1 MSGGRD
7 TPMFRQYLSLR
18 EQVPDA
24 ILFFR
29 MGDFY
34 ELFFDDAKVASEI
47 LELTLT
53 SRNKGAPD
61 PIPMAGVPHHAA
73 RGYIQTLVERGHKV
87 AIADQV
93 EDPKLAKG
101 LVKRDIVRVVS
112 PGVALDPESGAPR
125 EACWLVGVLDQP
137 AWGLAL
143 LDVTTGDLRVTEPS
157 TKAQV
162 LEELGRIAP
171 REAVM
176 PESLNEDTELAEAL
190 RGVHLN
196 PVHDS
201 RFDVGAARQE
211 LSRRLSVRDLSGF
224 GAQDMG
230 PSLAAAVAVL
240 DYASSNLR
248 GELPHLRHLRPYSVS
263 GFMVLDAATRR
274 NLELFR
280 PLMGTGKGGTL
291 LGLLDRSATA
301 MGGRMLREWLSYPL
315 LDRARIEARLDA
327 VEQLMQDR
335 GAHEALVSALKEVS
349 DIERLSSKLA
359 QRSANARDL
368 VRLGRSLRALP
379 QVQAAIDGK
388 GALQHLIP
396 PDPAADIA
404 DRITQSLVD
413 DPPIALTEG
422 GLYKGGVD
430 AELDELIHLA
440 REGKSIIAAMEARER
455 KSTGVGSLKVRYNK
469 VFGYFIEVSKAN
481 LHRVPE
487 HYLRK
492 QTLTNAERYITPEL
506 KELEEKVLGAD
517 ERRKGLEHARF
528 VALREELSA
537 AVPRLQSIA
546 RCVAELDVF
555 GALAEVA
562 GQGGYTR
569 PQIDASRSLKI
580 EAGRHPVVERM
591 SLDEAFVPN
600 DLRLEPSGRQ
610 ILLVTGPN
618 MSGKSTI
625 MRQTALIALM
635 AQIGSFVPADRAQIG
650 ICDRI
655 FTRVGA
661 SDDLATGRSTFMV
674 EMSETANILHH
685 ATERSLVL
693 LDEIGRG
700 TSTYDGLAIAWA
712 VAEALH
718 DRVGARTLFAT
729 HYHELLELAQTRP
742 NVHNVS
748 VAVSEWGGRIIF
760 LRRLREG
767 GTSRSYGIQCARLA
781 GMPQPVV
788 ERAKTLLVELEK
800 HQSANPGP
808 QLALFGTPKTAPAAP
823 QPKADPVGE
832 AIAALDPDQLSPRE
846 ALDALYRLKELH
858 GDVG

>member
-7 TPMFRQYLSLR
+7 TPMFRQYMTLR

-34 ELFFDDAKVASEI
+34 ELFFDDARIASEL

-73 RGYIQTLVERGHKV
+73 RGYIQTLVEKGHKV

-93 EDPKLAKG
+93 EDPKHAKG

-125 EACWLVGVLDQP
+125 EACWLVGVLHEP
-137 AWGLAL
+137 SWGLAL
-143 LDVTTGDLRVTEPS
+143 LDVTTGDLRVTEPAS
-157 TKAQV
+157 KGQV
-162 LEELGRIAP
+162 IEELGRISP
-171 REAVM
+171 REVVL
-176 PESLNEDTELAEAL
+176 PESLAKDPELLEAL
-190 RGVHLN
+190 RGVHQN
-196 PVHDS
+196 PVHDT

-211 LSRRLSVRDLSGF
+211 LSRRLSVRDLTGF
-224 GAQDMG
+224 GAQELG
-230 PSLAAAVAVL
+230 PALAAAVAVL
-240 DYASSNLR
+240 DYATSNLR
-248 GELPHLRHLRPYSVS
+248 GELPHLRRIRPYSVS
-263 GFMVLDAATRR
+263 GFMVLDSATRR
-274 NLELFR
+274 NLEIFK
-280 PLMGTGKGGTL
+280 PLMGTGKAGTL
-291 LGLLDRSATA
+291 LGLLDRTSTA
-301 MGGRMLREWLSYPL
+301 MGGRMLREWLAYPL
-315 LDRARIEARLDA
+315 LDKARIEARLDA
-327 VEQLMQDR
+327 VEQLLADR
-335 GAHEALVSALKEVS
+335 QAQESLVAALKEVS

-359 QRSANARDL
+359 QRTANARDL
-368 VRLGRSLRALP
+368 VRLGTSLRALP
-379 QVQAAIDGK
+379 QVQAAVDGK

-404 DRITQSLVD
+404 ERITASLVGE
-413 DPPIALTEG
+413 PPITLTEG
-422 GLYKGGVD
+422 GLFKSGFD
-430 AELDELIHLA
+430 AELDELIHMA

-455 KSTGVGSLKVRYNK
+455 SETGINSLKIRYNK
-469 VFGYFIEVSKAN
+469 VFGYFLEVSRSN
-481 LHRVPE
+481 LHKVPE

-492 QTLTNAERYITPEL
+492 QTLSNAERYITPEL

-517 ERRKGLEHARF
+517 ERRKGLEHGRF
-528 VALREELSA
+528 VELREELAS

-555 GALAEVA
+555 GALAELA
-562 GQGGYTR
+562 AQGSYTR
-569 PQIDASRSLKI
+569 PQINVSRSLKI

-600 DLRLEPSGRQ
+600 DLRLEPEGRQ

-625 MRQTALIALM
+625 MRQTALIVLM
-635 AQIGSFVPADRAQIG
+635 AQLGSYVPADLAVVG

-685 ATERSLVL
+685 ATERSLVI

-718 DRVGARTLFAT
+718 DRVKARTLFAT

-742 NVHNVS
+742 NVANVS
-748 VAVSEWGGRIIF
+748 VAVSEWGDRILF

-800 HQSANPGP
+800 HQSAHPGP
-808 QLALFGTPKTAPAAP
+808 QLSLFGGAKATPAPA
-823 QPKADPVGE
+823 PKSDELRE
-832 AIAALDPDQLSPRE
+832 AMAALDPDAMSPRE
-846 ALDALYRLKELH
+846 ALDALYRLKEL
-858 GDVG
+858 G

>member
-7 TPMFRQYLSLR
+7 TPMFRQYMTLR
-18 EQVPDA
+18 KQVPDA

-34 ELFFDDAKVASEI
+34 ELFFDDARIASE
-47 LELTLT
+47 LLDLTLT
-53 SRNKGAPD
+53 SRNKGAAD

-73 RGYIQTLVERGHKV
+73 RGYIQSLVDKGHKV

-93 EDPKLAKG
+93 EDPKLARG

-112 PGVALDPESGAPR
+112 PGVSLDAESGSPR
-125 EACWLVGVLDQP
+125 EACWLVGVLHEP
-137 AWGLAL
+137 GWGLAL
-143 LDVTTGDLRVTEPS
+143 LDVTTGDLRVTEPN

-162 LEELGRIAP
+162 IEELGRISP
-171 REAVM
+171 REVVL
-176 PESLNEDTELAEAL
+176 PESLSKDPELLEAL
-190 RGVHLN
+190 RGVHQN
-196 PVHDS
+196 PVHDT

-224 GAQDMG
+224 GGEDLG
-230 PSLAAAVAVL
+230 PALAAAVAVL

-248 GELPHLRHLRPYSVS
+248 GELPHLRRIRPYSVT
-263 GFMVLDAATRR
+263 GFMVLDTATLR
-274 NLELFR
+274 NLELFK
-280 PLMGTGKGGTL
+280 PLMGGGKAGTL
-291 LGLLDRSATA
+291 LGLLDHTSTA
-301 MGGRMLREWLSYPL
+301 MGGRLLREWLAYPL
-315 LDRARIEARLDA
+315 LDKARIEARLDA
-327 VEQLMQDR
+327 VEQLLADR
-335 GAHEALVSALKEVS
+335 QAQESLVGALKEVS

-368 VRLGRSLRALP
+368 VRLGTSLRALP
-379 QVQAAIDGK
+379 QVQAAVDGK

-396 PDPAADIA
+396 PDPAADVA
-404 DRITQSLVD
+404 DLITASLAD
-413 DPPIALTEG
+413 EPPVSLSEG
-422 GLYKGGVD
+422 GLFKAGFD
-430 AELDELIHLA
+430 PELDELIHLS
-440 REGKSIIAAMEARER
+440 RQGKSIIAAMEARER
-455 KSTGVGSLKVRYNK
+455 KATGVSSLKIRYNK
-469 VFGYFIEVSKAN
+469 VFGYFIELSKAN
-481 LHRVPE
+481 LHRAPE

-517 ERRKGLEHARF
+517 ERRKGLEHERF
-528 VALREELSA
+528 VQFREELSG

-546 RCVAELDVF
+546 RCVAELDVY
-555 GALAEVA
+555 GALAELS
-562 GQGGYTR
+562 GQGSYTR
-569 PQIDASRSLKI
+569 PQINNSRSLMI

-591 SLDEAFVPN
+591 ALDEAFVPN
-600 DLRLEPSGRQ
+600 DLRLAPEGRQ

-625 MRQTALIALM
+625 MRQTALIVLM
-635 AQIGSFVPADRAQIG
+635 AQIGSFVPADRAVVG

-685 ATERSLVL
+685 ATERSLVI

-718 DRVGARTLFAT
+718 DRVKARTLFAT

-742 NVHNVS
+742 NVANVS
-748 VAVSEWGGRIIF
+748 VAVSEWGDRILF

-800 HQSANPGP
+800 HQSAHPGP
-808 QLALFGTPKTAPAAP
+808 QLALFGNARVESAPADKIDLLRQAM
-823 QPKADPVGE
+823 AD
-832 AIAALDPDQLSPRE
+832 LDPDAMSPRD
-846 ALDALYRLKELH
+846 ALEALYRLKDL
-858 GDVG
+858 G